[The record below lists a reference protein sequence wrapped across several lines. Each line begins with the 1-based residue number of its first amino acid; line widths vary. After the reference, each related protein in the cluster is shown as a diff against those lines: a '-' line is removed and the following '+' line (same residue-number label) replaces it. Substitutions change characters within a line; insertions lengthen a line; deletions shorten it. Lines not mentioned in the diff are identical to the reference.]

1 MTTPL
6 DRLWQALQALERQ
19 QRRPPPLGVVRD
31 GDWFDEWQTRLNRV
45 QHVRAALAMSG
56 PTALR
61 IIAERLPGI
70 ELGAIGQVLL
80 SACKD
85 VAAVAG
91 GSALLGGAA
100 GAALGSLAG
109 GVGAIPGGLAGVG
122 VGLQAATW
130 VMGVLGLKELVQDL
144 AEAVPQAL
152 RHYERGIRM
161 AWGPVKAWEMPERPE
176 QAHYEL
182 AEGHIVLLGAILA
195 ALAAYLTRGRG
206 DPAARAR
213 LLQEI
218 RQSPRLGPQVADW
231 VAANEDK
238 LIAHP
243 GMRPRTQQVTM
254 ASTLAKDAG
263 PPVTPA
269 QLRRQREAGSDG
281 DGKPPEA
288 PPPRKPEQP
297 RLPPQPVPCFHPYD
311 KATFKRMSADQQRE
325 YLEEMAK
332 QLRRQEEFINKMSAA
347 EFKAARDAYAAQGR
361 HPEAA
366 LRQETFGKEFKEDVK
381 RSIQDSLEQSGVGFT
396 EAKQRAAERTEALAS
411 KLNALHEPDMVV
423 GGWAKPDAH
432 RMGRAD
438 VNQSIGGSWN
448 QKGRVTT
455 MEAAADDAIRT
466 GGADAQMNVKLEV
479 CRGKGLR

>member
-6 DRLWQALQALERQ
+6 DHLWQALESLERQ
-19 QRRPPPLGVVRD
+19 QRHPPPQGVVRD
-31 GDWFDEWQTRLNRV
+31 GGWFDEWQARLNRV
-45 QHVRAALAMSG
+45 QHVRSALAMSG

-61 IIAERLPGI
+61 IITERLPGI

-80 SACKD
+80 AACKD

-109 GVGAIPGGLAGVG
+109 GVGAIPGGLAGAG

-161 AWGPVKAWEMPERPE
+161 AWGPVKVWEMPDRPE

-243 GMRPRTQQVTM
+243 GLRPKTQQVTM
-254 ASTLAKDAG
+254 ASAPAKDVG
-263 PPVTPA
+263 PPATPS

-281 DGKPPEA
+281 DGRPPEPMPSGA
-288 PPPRKPEQP
+288 QGSVQLPEEPTESKTKPRRPRQPRKSNSNIDHARTVKHADGSTTYFDKQGRAVTYNKDGFPDFGPYAEADVKVVG
-297 RLPPQPVPCFHPYD
+297 LKGSIPPDDGLANMAVGLKSTPDGYTWHHVEDKVTMQLVPTDVH
-311 KATFKRMSADQQRE
+311 ATFP
-325 YLEEMAK
+325 
-332 QLRRQEEFINKMSAA
+332 
-347 EFKAARDAYAAQGR
+347 
-361 HPEAA
+361 H
-366 LRQETFGKEFKEDVK
+366 
-381 RSIQDSLEQSGVGFT
+381 SGG
-396 EAKQRAAERTEALAS
+396 AS
-411 KLNALHEPDMVV
+411 
-423 GGWAKPDAH
+423 
-432 RMGRAD
+432 
-438 VNQSIGGSWN
+438 
-448 QKGRVTT
+448 
-455 MEAAADDAIRT
+455 AIRNGT
-466 GGADAQMNVKLEV
+466 
-479 CRGKGLR
+479 